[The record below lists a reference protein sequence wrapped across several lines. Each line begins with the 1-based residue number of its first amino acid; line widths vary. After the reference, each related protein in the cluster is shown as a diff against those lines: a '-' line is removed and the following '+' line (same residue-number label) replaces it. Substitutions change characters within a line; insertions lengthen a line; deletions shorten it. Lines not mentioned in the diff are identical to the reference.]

1 MTNIRSRGFETPAQF
16 REYIADLDDYLDEE
30 RGSPDADNREVRIQ
44 LSLLQDEIRALRS
57 LIIETRH
64 SQPQTAKKYDGDR
77 FWQRL
82 VATMAA
88 TLVVAAA
95 VRYFRLGQ
103 AGTAVVPLIASRING
118 AA

>member
-30 RGSPDADNREVRIQ
+30 RGSPDPNREIRIQ
-44 LSLLQDEIRALRS
+44 LSRLQEEIRALRRR
-57 LIIETRH
+57 IVETRH
-64 SQPQTAKKYDGDR
+64 RQPRTAQKYDDDR
-77 FWQRL
+77 FWPRL

-88 TLVVAAA
+88 TLVITAA
-95 VRYFRLGQ
+95 VRHFRLGQ
-103 AGTAVVPLIASRING
+103 AGAAVVPLIASRING